1 MEWIELGELV
11 EQIRGVTYK
20 KNDTIFEKKV
30 NYVPIIRANNIQN
43 FKFDYSDVL
52 YLNFDK
58 IKKEQYIM
66 DGDIIIASSSGSK
79 KIVGKAVQAKKNMG
93 FSFGAFCKLIR
104 VNNIKV
110 NNRYVG
116 YYFNS
121 NKYRNEI
128 SNLAEGA
135 NINNI
140 RNEHIDN
147 LKIPVPSLEIQ
158 KQIVNI
164 LDKAQEIIDKR
175 KEQIKLLDNLIES
188 IFYHMFGDPVRNEK
202 GWEVKKLGDLGTFKN
217 GLNYSKE
224 DKGYNIKCLGVGD
237 FLRLNKIDNMYGIQE
252 INVLEKPNA
261 DYLLKDEDILFVRS
275 NGNKKL
281 VGRNIIVFPGK
292 SEVTFSGFCI
302 RFRKNIDDINFIFLN
317 FQIKRR
323 TLQNKLQ
330 SKIRGANI
338 QNLNQK
344 ILSDLDVILPPI
356 SLQNDFAKKVEVIE
370 DQKKKLSQSLELME
384 ENYKS
389 IMDKAFK
396 GQLF

>member
-164 LDKAQEIIDKR
+164 LDKAQEIIDKK

-202 GWEVKKLGDLGTFKN
+202 GWEVKKLSSFGEWGSGGTPSRKNKNYFLGDINWYSAGE
-217 GLNYSKE
+217 LNYRYT
-224 DKGYNIKCLGVGD
+224 KGS
-237 FLRLNKIDNMYGIQE
+237 
-252 INVLEKPNA
+252 LEKINSVSIENSSA
-261 DYLLKDEDILFVRS
+261 KLFNRGSIFVGMYDSAAFKLSILNEDSSCNQACANLKP
-275 NGNKKL
+275 NGNYNVEWVYDLFKFMKPVYL
-281 VGRNIIVFPGK
+281 
-292 SEVTFSGFCI
+292 
-302 RFRKNIDDINFIFLN
+302 
-317 FQIKRR
+317 QKRR
-323 TLQNKLQ
+323 GVRQKNLSQ
-330 SKIRGANI
+330 SIIKNFEAI
-338 QNLNQK
+338 
-344 ILSDLDVILPPI
+344 SPPI
-356 SLQNDFAKKVEVIE
+356 ALQNDFAKKVEVIE
-370 DQKKKLSQSLELME
+370 EQKKKLSQSLELME